1 MVYLKKEEIFFE
13 RDEKGELLPIETILE
28 TIPDKPTIVVTPLT
42 KGELAKIVAM
52 SGTETD
58 NDTDIDIVIQH
69 CRNPVFTDEDRES
82 LKKAGKSL
90 LINAIAIAIF
100 SISTGIGQSQL
111 LEEGKK
117 SLTEKKLQNFQSQ

>member
-28 TIPDKPTIVVTPLT
+28 TIPDKPTIVATPLT
-42 KGELAKIVAM
+42 KGELSKIVAM

-58 NDTDIDIVIQH
+58 ADTDINVVISH
-69 CRNPVFTDEDRES
+69 CKNPAFTEVDRES
-82 LKKAGKSL
+82 LKSAGKSL

-100 SISTGIGQSQL
+100 SISTGISQSQL

-117 SLTEKKLQNFQSQ
+117 SLAEKKLQNFQNQ